1 MNGAVTAAPAVAASG
16 LVKILGGVRAVD
28 GLDLL
33 VPSGGVY
40 ALLGPNGAGKTT
52 TIRLL
57 TTLLPPDAGRARV
70 LGHDV
75 VTDADEVRSR
85 ISLTGQYASLDED
98 LTGHENLTLL
108 GRLLGHSRAEAARRA
123 DELLQAFDLTDAA
136 GRQVKRYSGGMRRR
150 LDIAA
155 SVVVVPELLVLDEP
169 TTGLDP
175 HSRNQVWGMVRA
187 LVANGTSVLLSTQY
201 LDEADKLADRVAV
214 MKAGRIIAEGTP
226 GELKALVGADT
237 LSLRVD
243 EATQRT
249 AARQVLEAALECPVT
264 LDRDPLTLSAQVS
277 DTERVARALHELTR
291 AGITTRELSLAQPS
305 LDEVFLT
312 LTGRPAE
319 ADAGLDAEDVA
330 A

>member
-1 MNGAVTAAPAVAASG
+1 MSGACTATPAVDASG
-16 LVKILGGVRAVD
+16 LVKVFGGVRAVD

-33 VPSGGVY
+33 VPRGGVY

-57 TTLLPPDAGRARV
+57 TTLLSPDAGQVRV
-70 LGHDV
+70 FGHDV
-75 VTDADEVRSR
+75 LTNPDEVRSR

-108 GRLLGHSRAEAARRA
+108 GRLLGYSRAEAARRA
-123 DELLQAFDLTDAA
+123 DELLQAFDLTEAA

-155 SVVVVPELLVLDEP
+155 SVVVRPELLVLDEP

-175 HSRNQVWGMVRA
+175 HSRNQVWDMVRA
-187 LVANGTSVLLSTQY
+187 LVADGTSVLLSTQY

-214 MKAGRIIAEGTP
+214 MNAGRVIAEGTP
-226 GELKALVGADT
+226 AELKALVGADT
-237 LSLRVD
+237 LSVRVD
-243 EATQRT
+243 DAAQRT
-249 AARQVLEAALECPVT
+249 QARQILEAALERPVT
-264 LDRDPLTLSAQVS
+264 LDRDPLTLSARVS
-277 DTERVARALHELTR
+277 DPERVARALLELTT
-291 AGITTRELSLAQPS
+291 AGITTRELSLAQAS
-305 LDEVFLT
+305 LDEVFLA
-312 LTGRPAE
+312 LTGRPTDG
-319 ADAGLDAEDVA
+319 DAGMDAKEVA